1 MRLTWLLALL
11 ALSCAYPARA
21 QPREGYVT
29 ADDGIRLFFKIEG
42 SGPQVLVVVHGG
54 PGGSLE
60 SVRPDLERLAKGRT
74 VIYYDQRGNLEQPDI
89 FFSAVDE
96 FLVGGWPEET
106 VDPHAG
112 EPATR

>member
-60 SVRPDLERLAKGRT
+60 SVRPDFGRVT
-74 VIYYDQRGNLEQPDI
+74 QGLSALSPFKSFIPCKRRSNRSLGKQPKILGLRIVIDRASP
-89 FFSAVDE
+89 
-96 FLVGGWPEET
+96 
-106 VDPHAG
+106 
-112 EPATR
+112 